1 MRERRHRKT
10 ACMGVNWGRA
20 AQSQSCARKGRDR
33 EERRRKAERKREMK
47 LELADV
53 DNNVRGINVKMTG

>member
-33 EERRRKAERKREMK
+33 GKEEKGREKEREMK

-53 DNNVRGINVKMTG
+53 DNNVRGINVKMTV